1 MRVRQ
6 RRDIR
11 RDINMETNYWTR
23 KRISRRG
30 VLRGTA
36 LGAAGLAGAV
46 LIGCG
51 DDEGDGDGD
60 GGSGGGDMG
69 DAKQGGTLTGALS
82 ADVNTLDPAL
92 SVSTTDATITMA
104 AYDNLIRRRADG
116 TLQPMLAESW
126 EANPDLS
133 EYTLKLREG
142 VKFRNIEKDFTS
154 ADVKYSIERMQNPDT
169 GSAASAALGFIQ
181 SIETP
186 DDHTVKLVLES
197 PNAFAPD
204 TLSLYQGRMLP
215 STVDESRLSL
225 EEFGTGPFRITEHKP
240 NESTVFERDPDYW
253 GGPLPYADRLVFQ
266 YIPEEETRL
275 LSLIS
280 GDVDMMW
287 PTTAA
292 QAQQVDSNDGTHT
305 EITSSGSYLTLAPQI
320 DVAPFNDL
328 RVRQAMQLATDRKL
342 INDAA
347 LFGLGGIAHDMPIP
361 PTDPHATG
369 LEAPAYNAAEAK
381 KLLAAA
387 GHDGG
392 LDITLHTSTV
402 APGMVEL
409 AQAAKESM
417 RDGGINISIQ
427 QAPEDSYWSDVWLVE
442 PFTTV
447 TWNGRN
453 PDQALSITYLSDAPW
468 NEAHFLNDEVDS
480 LIKAARGQVLEER
493 QETYKKIHEI
503 FLAEVPRII
512 PVFRPILVGVT
523 DRVQNLHAHP
533 SNWLILDDVWL
544 NDA

>member
-1 MRVRQ
+1 
-6 RRDIR
+6 
-11 RDINMETNYWTR
+11 METNYWTR

-480 LIKAARGQVLEER
+480 LIKTARGQVLEER

>member
-1 MRVRQ
+1 
-6 RRDIR
+6 
-11 RDINMETNYWTR
+11 METNYWAR

-36 LGAAGLAGAV
+36 IGAAGLAGAV

-51 DDEGDGDGD
+51 DDEGDGGGD
-60 GGSGGGDMG
+60 DMGGDMG
-69 DAKQGGTLTGALS
+69 EAKQGGTLTAALS

-92 SVSTTDATITMA
+92 SVSTTDNSITMA
-104 AYDNLIRRRADG
+104 TYDNLIRRRADG
-116 TLQPMLAESW
+116 SLEPMLAESW
-126 EANPDLS
+126 EANEDLS

-142 VKFRNIEKDFTS
+142 VTFRNIDQDFTS
-154 ADVKYSIERMQNPDT
+154 ADVKYTIERMQNPDT

-215 STVDESRLSL
+215 STVDESRLAL
-225 EEFGTGPFRITEHKP
+225 EEFGTGPYRMLEHKP

-253 GGPLPYADRLVFQ
+253 GGPRPYVEKLIFQ

-280 GDVDMMW
+280 GDVDLMW
-287 PTTAA
+287 PTTTA
-292 QAQQVDSNDGTHT
+292 QAQQIDANDGSHT

-361 PTDPHATG
+361 PTDVHHTG
-369 LEAPAYNAAEAK
+369 LEAPAYNVAEAK

-387 GHDGG
+387 GHDDG
-392 LDITLHTSTV
+392 LEITLHTSTV

-417 RDGGINISIQ
+417 RDGGIDISIQ

-442 PFTTV
+442 PLTTV

-453 PDQALSITYLSDAPW
+453 ADQALSIVYLSDAPW
-468 NEAHFLNDEVDS
+468 NEAHFQNAEVDS

-493 QETYKKIHEI
+493 QETYKKIHQI
-503 FLAEVPRII
+503 FLDEVPRII
-512 PVFRPILVGVT
+512 PVFRPILSGIT
-523 DRVQNLHAHP
+523 DRVQNMAVHP
-533 SNWLILDDVWL
+533 SNWLILDNVWL
-544 NDA
+544 SDA

>member
-1 MRVRQ
+1 
-6 RRDIR
+6 
-11 RDINMETNYWTR
+11 MESNYWTR

-30 VLRGTA
+30 ILRGTA

-51 DDEGDGDGD
+51 DDEGDSS
-60 GGSGGGDMG
+60 SGGGSSSGG
-69 DAKQGGTLTGALS
+69 DATQGGTLTAALS

-92 SVSTTDATITMA
+92 SVSTTDNSITMA
-104 AYDNLIRRRADG
+104 VYDNLIRRRADG
-116 TLQPMLAESW
+116 SLEPMLAESW
-126 EANPDLS
+126 EANADLS

-169 GSAASAALGFIQ
+169 GSAASAALGFIE
-181 SIETP
+181 SIEMP

-215 STVDESRLSL
+215 STVDESRLAL
-225 EEFGTGPFRITEHKP
+225 EEFGTGPYRMLEHKP
-240 NESTVFERDPDYW
+240 NESTVFERNADYW
-253 GGPLPYADRLVFQ
+253 GDPRPYLDKLIFQ

-280 GDVDMMW
+280 GDVDLMW
-287 PTTAA
+287 PTTSA
-292 QAQQVDSNDGTHT
+292 QAQQVDANSGSHT

-361 PTDPHATG
+361 PTDLHATG
-369 LEAPAYNAAEAK
+369 LEAPAYNVAEAK

-392 LDITLHTSTV
+392 LEITLHTSSV

-468 NEAHFLNDEVDS
+468 NEAHFQNAEVDS

-493 QETYKKIHEI
+493 QETYKKIHQI
-503 FLAEVPRII
+503 FLDEVPRII
-512 PVFRPILVGVT
+512 PVFRPILAGIN
-523 DRVQNLHAHP
+523 DRVQGLEVHP
-533 SNWLILDDVWL
+533 SNWLILDNVWL